1 LVEEIRA
8 KGGNVTRESSLVRG
22 ESVVIDFVKDPDGY
36 LFELI
41 QGSPAPESLSNH
53 ASRWALD
60 QAINFHEMICGMKLL
75 RKSDN
80 LSYEYTIAML
90 DMPMR
95 KETTF
100 LELTYNY
107 GVNKYNRGNDHGV
120 NKYSR
125 GNEQ

>member
-1 LVEEIRA
+1 MLRV
-8 KGGNVTRESSLVRG
+8 G
-22 ESVVIDFVKDPDGY
+22 
-36 LFELI
+36 
-41 QGSPAPESLSNH
+41 
-53 ASRWALD
+53 ALD
-60 QAINFHEMICGMKLL
+60 QAINFHEKTWGMKLL

-80 LSYEYTIAML
+80 PSYEYTIAMV

-107 GVNKYNRGNDHGV
+107 GLNKYSRGNEHGV

-125 GNEQ
+125 GNEQQFAAFKDISAQFRNGDIGAQKAGFVASRVWTCKVMS